1 LNIFPAQELALLG
14 RDLLVSG
21 PVRAECL
28 VQNAVHGFAALR
40 EILLVILSWHFLLVF
55 GVTRGDFFEI
65 QGVPVRL

>member
-1 LNIFPAQELALLG
+1 MNIFPAQELALLG

-21 PVRAECL
+21 LVRAECL
-28 VQNAVHGFAALR
+28 VQNVVHGFAALR
-40 EILLVILSWHFLLVF
+40 EILLVIVSRHFLLVF